1 MPAGANVA
9 ACVAYVWACT
19 PARATPPDHGQAVV
33 EGWNVEHSWGR
44 EGEGGKRER
53 NRKIVKAYRGW
64 YTARWSRWSW
74 RCRWF
79 SQSPWHKRKSPSE
92 HTREEGLVDRQ
103 TVFLMSCF
111 FGTRFFFL
119 TWTCAVAMCL
129 RHAAI
134 AAPQGD
140 AAVAADGGEPSL
152 APSVGLQGQHHEF
165 IGHQRG
171 SCQNPVFR

>member
-1 MPAGANVA
+1 MCRVCLGVHPV
-9 ACVAYVWACT
+9 C
-19 PARATPPDHGQAVV
+19 ATPPDYGHVVV
-33 EGWNVEHSWGR
+33 EGEVGINIPWTG
-44 EGEGGKRER
+44 GEKRDE
-53 NRKIVKAYRGW
+53 RKIEIERVRVRLTVVSVMPRGW
-64 YTARWSRWSW
+64 GTARWGRWSW